1 MEASGDVI
9 QVGVDNASKCLCH
22 VDGCVFCVQEA
33 WVIAAVAKEEL
44 LFDACVSIGEC
55 SALGLEERAEAFAP
69 SDDIKPRKDVVLG

>member
-1 MEASGDVI
+1 M
-9 QVGVDNASKCLCH
+9 
-22 VDGCVFCVQEA
+22 QEA